1 MLSLVIL
8 FLGVAVV
15 VGFAIY
21 KISRENTRATT
32 SAYEPTSEAVSPGL
46 DPRPDLSHHDL
57 MKNMLQGSDP
67 SDDHGNQKGSLIDGM
82 VPLSTIVAG
91 VEQFKANYR
100 GPNHERIVAMLDQG
114 LAELKSRYGEEIPVH
129 ELREFIKAKR
139 QQLFSEFS

>member
-1 MLSLVIL
+1 M
-8 FLGVAVV
+8 
-15 VGFAIY
+15 
-21 KISRENTRATT
+21 T
-32 SAYEPTSEAVSPGL
+32 EPTAPTPVTKVRL
-46 DPRPDLSHHDL
+46 RFAKADDLRFLSHHDL
-57 MKNMLQGSDP
+57 MTNMLQGSDP
-67 SDDHGNQKGSLIDGM
+67 SDDHANQKGSLIDGM